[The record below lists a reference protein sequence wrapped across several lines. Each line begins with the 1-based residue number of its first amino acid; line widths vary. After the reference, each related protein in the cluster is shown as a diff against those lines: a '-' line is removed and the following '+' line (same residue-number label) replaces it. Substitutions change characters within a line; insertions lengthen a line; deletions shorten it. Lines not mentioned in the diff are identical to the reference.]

1 MTEESEESFTWL
13 FDTWR
18 TLMSC
23 HKPTS
28 ITTCYNDS
36 MEAAVSRVFPD
47 VKHRFC
53 QRDIFSHLKEKI
65 SDVYAS
71 NPDFKPELKRV
82 VKGSETP
89 NQFESGWGSLL
100 ERYNLTENVWLGFF
114 YNVRHKWVPAYLKDT
129 FFGDVSDDI
138 KPETMQKFFQR
149 NSITTTTLRDLV
161 TQFDKAMVYQYEKEI
176 QADALT
182 IQARPIMKTPSPME
196 KQASEFYTRTIFEIF
211 QKELVESSGF
221 FAENFEE
228 QGPICKY
235 RVVRFSDT
243 NNLHMVNY
251 NQSEKNLTCNCLRF
265 ENTGI
270 LCCHALRVFISAGE
284 LLMPEGYYLKRWGR
298 NAKGNPLYLNLA
310 SNWVDDLCRDAI
322 RLAEEGATCQAV
334 YKVAKSALCKALQD
348 VRSAKNGTFH
358 LTRYILP
365 FFALLFSKI

>member
-1 MTEESEESFTWL
+1 
-13 FDTWR
+13 
-18 TLMSC
+18 MSC

-28 ITTCYNDS
+28 ITTCYNEP
-36 MEAAVSRVFPD
+36 METAVSRVFPD

-53 QRDIFSHLKEKI
+53 QRDIFSCLKERL

-100 ERYNLTENVWLGFF
+100 ERYNLTENFWLGFF
-114 YNVRHKWVPAYLKDT
+114 YNIRHKWVPAFLKDT
-129 FFGDVSDDI
+129 FFGEVSDGI

-196 KQASEFYTRTIFEIF
+196 KQASEVYTRTIFDIF

-221 FAENFEE
+221 FAEIFEE

-235 RVVRFSDT
+235 RVVRFGDT
-243 NNLHMVNY
+243 NNLHMVSY
-251 NQSEKNLTCNCLRF
+251 NPSEKNLSCNCLRF

-270 LCCHALRVFISAGE
+270 LCCHALRVFIAAGE

-298 NAKGNPLYLNLA
+298 NAKGNALYLNLA

-334 YKVAKSALCKALQD
+334 YKVAKSALCNALQD

-365 FFALLFSKI
+365 FFALLFSKILFRVEFCK